1 MVLDFGGCNYLDS
14 TALHYLQE
22 ALQQMNH
29 HGVLLAIA
37 NPPIRVLHKLD
48 VTGLLGRINSQFGQH
63 EHWVFAAV
71 DDAARA
77 AQRWRPL
84 KREEIVKLERPEL
97 PVVPLVPGGVM
108 PEPEGLEQPD
118 TLPDRPTS
126 VRLLMRGESDGDEES
141 NARKRP
147 SMDAL
152 MEELSNY
159 PPPEYNI

>member
-1 MVLDFGGCNYLDS
+1 MGGANYVDS

-29 HGVLLAIA
+29 FGVLLVVA
-37 NPPIRVLHKLD
+37 NPTIRVLHKLD
-48 VTGLLGRINSQFGQH
+48 VTGMIAAINAQFGQ
-63 EHWVFAAV
+63 EGHWVFASV

-77 AQRWRPL
+77 AQRWRPP
-84 KREEIVKLERPEL
+84 KREDKPEGCAEA
-97 PVVPLVPGGVM
+97 PVVPLVPNGVM
-108 PEPEGLEQPD
+108 MEPEGLQQHEV
-118 TLPDRPTS
+118 TSDRPTS
-126 VRLLMRGESDGDEES
+126 VRLLMASDGSDGEEES
-141 NARKRP
+141 GRKRP